1 MLLFGQLQLGHL
13 DFTQDAPAALQKQP
27 PLTVRVILRELR
39 WNKRTPSR
47 SSSLDTLFANDD
59 APRMRPASEKLR
71 VSATY
76 TFERPPYN
84 FSHTI
89 IGAFG
94 LVGALAATRAGQCAD
109 RGHAE
114 RTSAGALAAL
124 LLAWWPLSLLEWS
137 LWPLLMGIVLLD
149 LGGQAL
155 RYQSLI
161 FRTRPEAHSR
171 LVGLYILF
179 YAIGSGR
186 GRSAP
191 PLLKPLPALASC
203 SAETILLPRTG
214 ELPLIRVRFF
224 PLAKISCNCLYCR
237 YTL

>member
-1 MLLFGQLQLGHL
+1 
-13 DFTQDAPAALQKQP
+13 
-27 PLTVRVILRELR
+27 
-39 WNKRTPSR
+39 
-47 SSSLDTLFANDD
+47 
-59 APRMRPASEKLR
+59 MRPASEKLR

-179 YAIGSGR
+179 YAIGSGL
-186 GRSAP
+186 GA
-191 PLLKPLPALASC
+191 
-203 SAETILLPRTG
+203 
-214 ELPLIRVRFF
+214 
-224 PLAKISCNCLYCR
+224 IS
-237 YTL
+237 TTVT